1 MSLWRAHE
9 VIGNSA
15 TEQHPIHTYE
25 VEGSYDV
32 TLSITTDT
40 GNEGIPY
47 TATILTG
54 SLDIDEFLPNE
65 LEIYQE
71 LSAAFGRNGI
81 QALLIEQ
88 AVPEIQNNANE
99 LIEKLSENKMQILL
113 NLTGGR
119 LDRQTGIPSE
129 ELEIKISDEMGIRN
143 YETFSGGESF
153 RIDFAIRIALSK
165 LLASRS
171 GAPLPILFIDEGFG
185 SQDCKSGG
193 GLEHPP

>member
-1 MSLWRAHE
+1 
-9 VIGNSA
+9 
-15 TEQHPIHTYE
+15 
-25 VEGSYDV
+25 
-32 TLSITTDT
+32 
-40 GNEGIPY
+40 
-47 TATILTG
+47 
-54 SLDIDEFLPNE
+54 
-65 LEIYQE
+65 
-71 LSAAFGRNGI
+71 
-81 QALLIEQ
+81 
-88 AVPEIQNNANE
+88 
-99 LIEKLSENKMQILL
+99 MQILL

-185 SQDCKSGG
+185 SQDFKGQQTMIEAIQSIRNDFKKIIVITTHSIN
-193 GLEHPP
+193 LEL